1 MKATLTTSGNRV
13 VLTGTTHKEQ
23 EMLKTFPAMV
33 KNTLPLKPAV
43 LDFCVARLK
52 KMSALGIGTTK
63 EVVDAIAE
71 VRRHSDQPFEY
82 HPDFYFH
89 TTPLK
94 HQDFCLRKALSVGSI
109 GLLLDPGLGKTKV
122 TLDFIFHVKVETP
135 AAFTKALIICPK
147 ALLKTWVNE
156 VARHRPELKI
166 HVVQSVSHR
175 DSIAYIGEKVA
186 SKAWDE
192 KKCRWGLREI
202 EKLKLALLEENR
214 AFNEAD
220 VIVMNYAKVTK
231 AADRLKKFPWT
242 VVAVDEALI
251 KDPKSLRTKAVLSLT
266 SSTRYRLLLSGT
278 LINQGPED
286 VFAPTQFLEPAI
298 FGTSFWNFNK
308 HYGIF
313 AKNKEKATEF
323 LVGYK
328 KGGREEI
335 RSGLE
340 LVSIVMSKDEWLPDL
355 PKKMPPV
362 FFDSDLTADQQ
373 RCYDELS
380 RNYITVLPSGDTV
393 EVDNPLSCLC
403 KLQQI
408 ANGFVYFHEE
418 DDDMVDLGLAKST
431 EKENKKVK
439 GPRQTYFFGHN
450 PKNDSLRNF
459 LTSEQ
464 FETRRVVLWY
474 NMGAELVQI
483 ERTLFDLNIKYVI
496 VNGATKDSGSVVEEF
511 NTNPTIQVFVAQAK
525 SVNYGVTLLGVDL
538 DDLDSAPELDPEVYT
553 EYFYSVNYSLEVYLQ
568 QLDRVHR
575 IGVKCRPE
583 YYFSRSNCLIEA
595 KIQEKLDEKQLIRR
609 EFLVDIIYQHKK
621 PSSFED

>member
-1 MKATLTTSGNRV
+1 MKATLTTSGSRV
-13 VLTGTTHKEQ
+13 VLTGTTYKEQ

-33 KNTLPLKPAV
+33 KNTLPLKPKV
-43 LDFCVARLK
+43 LDFCIARLK
-52 KMSALGIGTTK
+52 KMTSLGIGTTK
-63 EVVDAIAE
+63 EVVDAIAQA
-71 VRRHSDQPFEY
+71 RSHQTQTFQY

-89 TTPLK
+89 TKPLS
-94 HQDFCLRKALSVGSI
+94 HQDFCLRKALEVGSI

-122 TLDFIFHVKVETP
+122 TLDFIFHNKVENPST
-135 AAFTKALIICPK
+135 FTKALIICPK

-156 VARHRPELKI
+156 VAKHRPELKI
-166 HVVQSVSHR
+166 YVVQSVSHR
-175 DSIAYIGEKVA
+175 DSIEYISGKVA
-186 SKAWDE
+186 TKSWDE

-202 EKLKLALLEENR
+202 EKLKLALLEENK
-214 AFNEAD
+214 AFDSAD
-220 VIVMNYAKVTK
+220 IIVMNYAKVTK
-231 AADRLKKFPWT
+231 AAERLKKFQWT
-242 VVAVDEALI
+242 TVAVDEALI
-251 KDPKSLRTKAVLSLT
+251 KDPKSLRTKAVLSL
-266 SSTRYRLLLSGT
+266 SGSARNRLLLSGT

-313 AKNKEKATEF
+313 SKNKEKGSEF

-328 KGGREEI
+328 RGGREEI
-335 RSGLE
+335 RAGLE

-362 FFDSDLTADQQ
+362 FFLSDLTEDQQ

-380 RNYITVLPSGDTV
+380 TNYITRLPSGETV

-418 DDDMVDLGLAKST
+418 DDDLTDLGLAKVT
-431 EKENKKVK
+431 DKENKKPR

-450 PKNDSLRNF
+450 PKNDSLVNF
-459 LTSEQ
+459 LIAPE
-464 FETRRVVLWY
+464 FKTRRVVLWY

-483 ERTLFDLNIKYVI
+483 ERTLFDLGVKYVI
-496 VNGATKDSGSVVEEF
+496 VNGATKDSGSVVDEF
-511 NTNPTIQVFVAQAK
+511 NSNPTIQVFVAQAK

-538 DDLDSAPELDPEVYT
+538 DELDSAPELDPEVYT

-583 YYFSRSNCLIEA
+583 YYFSRSNCLIELR
-595 KIQEKLDEKQLIRR
+595 IQEKLDEKQLIRR
-609 EFLVDIIYQHKK
+609 EFLVDIIHQHKK
-621 PSSFED
+621 PGSFED